1 MLVNDY
7 MLDKVLDKIK
17 EAIGTV
23 KFDDTK
29 ILIDFGATLL
39 DYVTLKNVVILKMMV
54 NFIHK
59 CF

>member
-1 MLVNDY
+1 